1 MDSCVARQFR
11 DAKEVFIELLTEYG
25 ENDLGNDLSN
35 DACAQLA
42 GSIII
47 AAALQEV
54 AGST

>member
-1 MDSCVARQFR
+1 MDSCVAREFQ
-11 DAKEVFIELLTEYG
+11 DAKEVFVDLLFEYG
-25 ENDLGNDLSN
+25 GNDLSN